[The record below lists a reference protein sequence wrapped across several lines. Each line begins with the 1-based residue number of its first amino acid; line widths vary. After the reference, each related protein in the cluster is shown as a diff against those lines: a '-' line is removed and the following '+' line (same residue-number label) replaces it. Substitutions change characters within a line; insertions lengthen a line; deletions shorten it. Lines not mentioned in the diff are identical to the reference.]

1 MGLINCI
8 SENTINIFLNEI
20 KVHSISK
27 NKLKLPVDY
36 GNCSNKI
43 SWKMCSIV
51 ICSLLVLIISRLFKF
66 SINHG
71 KIIKLILL
79 WFTEEPNNFFNK
91 IMLSPVDVT
100 RLSFYF

>member
-1 MGLINCI
+1 MKSRFMQFKKINY
-8 SENTINIFLNEI
+8 NYLFTM
-20 KVHSISK
+20 VT
-27 NKLKLPVDY
+27 VV
-36 GNCSNKI
+36 
-43 SWKMCSIV
+43 MCSIV